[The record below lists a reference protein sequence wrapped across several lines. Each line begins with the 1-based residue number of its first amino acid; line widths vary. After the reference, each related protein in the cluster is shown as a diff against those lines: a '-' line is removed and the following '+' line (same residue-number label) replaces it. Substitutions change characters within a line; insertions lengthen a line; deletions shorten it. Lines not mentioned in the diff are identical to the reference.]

1 MTRSGLSATA
11 ELLFYNSVVE
21 TLDDVTAN
29 VRQLTGKR
37 KLINDEETAGQ
48 RRCPSVSLL
57 KREKLARVQYA
68 GDQHARMLAG
78 LLAVIVIAN

>member
-29 VRQLTGKR
+29 VRQQL
-37 KLINDEETAGQ
+37 Q
-48 RRCPSVSLL
+48 
-57 KREKLARVQYA
+57 LAS
-68 GDQHARMLAG
+68 
-78 LLAVIVIAN
+78 